1 MVLGWLMFSIANLG
15 PFTPGF
21 PNHPNHPTQSN
32 YPIHPDQPDTP
43 STPTSPS
50 TPTTQSTPTTFFTA
64 AGLYQTDFYLLEIGI
79 VQMNGLDI
87 ALITKI
93 RILD

>member
-1 MVLGWLMFSIANLG
+1 MILGWLMFSIANLG

-21 PNHPNHPTQSN
+21 PNHPIHPTQSN

-43 STPTSPS
+43 
-50 TPTTQSTPTTFFTA
+50 TTFFTA
-64 AGLYQTDFYLLEIGI
+64 AGLYQTEFYLLEIGI